1 MMPKPNITIGAERF
15 LNQDKYRMTLIEVS
29 VSNADSYRTVCSRI
43 ACVAFSD
50 VQSGKYL
57 KAIKAVKSLQI
68 TAFPRAMKLRW
79 YNSPMMKSEVLKPL
93 HFAEIQRSKKQLK
106 YGRKE

>member
-1 MMPKPNITIGAERF
+1 MMLKPKITIGAERS
-15 LNQDKYRMTLIEVS
+15 LNQDRYRMTLIEVS
-29 VSNADSYRTVCSRI
+29 ASSADSYRTIRYRI

-68 TAFPRAMKLRW
+68 TAFPRAVK
-79 YNSPMMKSEVLKPL
+79 PMWCIIL
-93 HFAEIQRSKKQLK
+93 
-106 YGRKE
+106 